1 MIQMKIDMC
10 MPEDCTH
17 CPFYRGSIYGGS
29 CATDIWND
37 WTFGYARPDMERH
50 PNCPLQEAED

>member
-1 MIQMKIDMC
+1 MIQMQIDMC

-29 CATDIWND
+29 CSTDIWDD
-37 WTFGYARPDMERH
+37 WSFGYARPEMERH
-50 PNCPLQEAED
+50 PNCPLQEV